1 MPQEIQHEFDHA
13 RRTGF
18 GPGAP
23 VRRLHARAPVNR
35 VAVAPGPN
43 VSADGPPVWL
53 VTGYEEVRRVL
64 ADHARFSTRLQFGVG
79 PSDEKSDLAR
89 PRETVGHLTGYDP
102 PEHTR
107 LRKML
112 TPEFTARRIQR
123 LAPPVEEVVRE
134 LLDDMEDVGQP
145 ADLVEMYARPIA
157 GAALCELIGV
167 PLDDRPDFVR
177 RVQRQMEPGLTPRQ
191 RADARDSYTGYLG
204 ALVRRRR
211 KDPDEGF
218 IGTLVREHGD
228 EFTDEELRGACTL
241 MFAAGLD
248 NVSGMISLGVLVL
261 LRHPDQLA
269 GLLENPSSADRVI
282 DELLRYLSVVH
293 APTPRVALEDVT
305 VGGQLVKAGEQVVC
319 SIPMANRDP
328 ALAPDADRFDST
340 RAPVPHLAFGHG
352 IHYCIGA
359 AMARLEL
366 RIAYLALWHRFPGLR
381 LAVPPDEVA
390 FRHNAV
396 AHGLEALPVA
406 W

>member
-177 RVQRQMEPGLTPRQ
+177 RV
-191 RADARDSYTGYLG
+191 
-204 ALVRRRR
+204 
-211 KDPDEGF
+211 
-218 IGTLVREHGD
+218 
-228 EFTDEELRGACTL
+228 
-241 MFAAGLD
+241 
-248 NVSGMISLGVLVL
+248 
-261 LRHPDQLA
+261 
-269 GLLENPSSADRVI
+269 
-282 DELLRYLSVVH
+282 
-293 APTPRVALEDVT
+293 
-305 VGGQLVKAGEQVVC
+305 
-319 SIPMANRDP
+319 
-328 ALAPDADRFDST
+328 
-340 RAPVPHLAFGHG
+340 
-352 IHYCIGA
+352 
-359 AMARLEL
+359 
-366 RIAYLALWHRFPGLR
+366 
-381 LAVPPDEVA
+381 
-390 FRHNAV
+390 
-396 AHGLEALPVA
+396 
-406 W
+406 